1 MPVGRWWRRRWLQL
15 QAQACLLCG
24 RPAAAL
30 HRFDALLA
38 IVPADRHALAS
49 RAHLLAQAG
58 DVAGAVA
65 ALQALT
71 ARHGDDAAGWFNLAY
86 LLQAME
92 RDGEAEAAFAHA
104 LAIDDTLDRAW
115 YGLALLYIRA
125 RRFDEAAVALRR
137 TTRLQ
142 PMSPSGWYQ
151 LARVQCDRR
160 RPDEAAWIIRHLKG
174 FEPRVAAQ
182 LERETGLHGQL
193 SS

>member
-1 MPVGRWWRRRWLQL
+1 MPVGRWWRLRWLQL
-15 QAQACLLCG
+15 QAQAWLLCG
-24 RPAAAL
+24 RPASAL
-30 HRFDALLA
+30 RCFDAILVL
-38 IVPADRHALAS
+38 VPADRHALAS

-58 DVAGAVA
+58 DAAGAVA

-71 ARHGDDAAGWFNLAY
+71 AHHAHDACSWFNLAY

-92 RDGEAEAAFAHA
+92 RDGEAETAFTRA

-115 YGLALLYIRA
+115 YGLALLHIRA
-125 RRFDEAAVALRR
+125 RRFDDAVVALRR
-137 TTRLQ
+137 NTRLQ

-151 LARVQCDRR
+151 LARVQCDRQ

-182 LERETGLHGQL
+182 LERETGLHVQL